1 MFCNIPI
8 IFIFC
13 SFSFLIEIV
22 SIFPLFNQFVCDPGR
37 LVVLDVSLDILFCLG
52 LSKVPISEVS

>member
-37 LVVLDVSLDILFCLG
+37 LVVLDVSLDR
-52 LSKVPISEVS
+52 